1 MITLTFLFSI
11 SNTFYIIHNNKYRIT
26 INKNSNNIQ
35 NNRNIQNNI
44 IIKKNRYTIKKDKKI
59 LLIMVSR
66 LLIILF

>member
-26 INKNSNNIQ
+26 LNKNSNNIQ

-44 IIKKNRYTIKKDKKI
+44 IIKKNRYTIKKKIKK
-59 LLIMVSR
+59 
-66 LLIILF
+66 FY